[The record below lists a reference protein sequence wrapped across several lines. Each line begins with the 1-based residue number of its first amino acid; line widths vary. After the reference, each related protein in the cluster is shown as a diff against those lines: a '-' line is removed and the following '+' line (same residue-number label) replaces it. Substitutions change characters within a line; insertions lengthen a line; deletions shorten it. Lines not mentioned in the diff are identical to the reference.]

1 MFEFGFSL
9 EDITPH
15 YGIGLCGYLNPRYN
29 RGAYDRLVLKAVVFR
44 DGDDMAALV
53 EYDLCL
59 LPAALCLKIE
69 AAVAEALPEL
79 AGKVMYAAT
88 HTHTGPYTTGIFS
101 DDCTDAAYI
110 DELILKTVMALRN
123 AKLGL
128 APAEMFATTTECRTL
143 AYNRRYRMKDGKTLT
158 NPGKLNPDVVE
169 PEGATDPLIPIIALK
184 QDGEIRLLIVNIS
197 NHADTVGGDFVS
209 ADWPGRMEREIQYQ
223 LGVDIPVISITAPQG
238 NINHFNIAT
247 DADQTS
253 YAEAR
258 RIGKGYAAAVL
269 AALYQL
275 RKVEFSG
282 ISTDSVT
289 FEAPYMTVTDE
300 EYAEACAVYEKYKDA
315 EMEPGRDFTSEDIAK
330 GTPYAQKF
338 FAKALMSCRETE
350 HAEKR
355 FEQIASIKFGDA
367 IAMVS
372 LPCEPF
378 VEIGQAIRDGSRF
391 PLTILVGLG
400 MGEIGYVALPCNY
413 GNGGYETLPS
423 AGKASQFLGE
433 QMIEHALSVLK

>member
-1 MFEFGFSL
+1 MLEFGFSR

-29 RGAYDRLVLKAVVFR
+29 RGAYDRLSLKAVVFK
-44 DGDDMAALV
+44 DGDGLAALV

-59 LPAALCLKIE
+59 LTAKLCRRIE

-79 AGKVMYAAT
+79 AGKTIYAAT
-88 HTHTGPYTTGIFS
+88 HTHTGPYTAAIFS

-110 DELILKTVMALRN
+110 DELIQKSVIALRN
-123 AKLGL
+123 AKLSL
-128 APAEMFATTTECRTL
+128 APAELFATTTQCSTL
-143 AYNRRYRMKDGKTLT
+143 AFNRRYLMKNGKVLT
-158 NPGKLNPDVVE
+158 NPGKLNPDVVK
-169 PEGATDPLIPIIALK
+169 PDGSTDPLIPILALK
-184 QDGEIRLLIVNIS
+184 QEGEIRLLIVNIS
-197 NHADTVGGDFVS
+197 NHADTIGGDFVS
-209 ADWPGRMEREIQYQ
+209 ADWPGRMEKEIQYQ
-223 LGVDIPVISITAPQG
+223 MGYDVPVISITAPQG

-253 YAEAR
+253 YAEAC

-275 RKVEFSG
+275 RKVEFQG
-282 ISTDSVT
+282 ISTDSIT
-289 FEAPYMTVTDE
+289 FEAPYLTVTDE
-300 EYAEACAVYEKYKDA
+300 EYAEAKAICEKYKDA
-315 EMEPGRDFTSEDIAK
+315 AKPDHDLTSEDIAK
-330 GTPYAQKF
+330 GTPYVQKY
-338 FAKALMSCRETE
+338 FAEALMGCRD
-350 HAEKR
+350 HAPKEKR

-367 IAMVS
+367 IALVT

-378 VEIGQAIRDGSRF
+378 VEIGQAIREKSRF
-391 PLTILVGLG
+391 PLTLLVALG
-400 MGEIGYVALPCNY
+400 MGEIGYVGLPRNY

-433 QMIEHALSVLK
+433 QMIDYALSVLK